1 MAAQQ
6 LPHWHVTIPVTIAD
20 INVFLETR
28 PSHVAHLKT
37 LVDAGTLVMS
47 GPTIK
52 EHPKEGAAPV
62 VTGGI
67 WIAKAGTAEEVREAA
82 RENPFAKVGIW
93 DVDAARVEPFILA
106 VKG

>member
-6 LPHWHVTIPVTIAD
+6 PHWHVSIPVTISD

-28 PSHVAHLKT
+28 PSHVAHLKS
-37 LVDAGTLVMS
+37 LVDAGTLIMS

-52 EHPKEGAAPV
+52 EHPKEGQAPV
-62 VTGGI
+62 VTGSI
-67 WIAKAGTAEEVREAA
+67 WIAKAGSAEEVRDAA

-93 DVDAARVEPFILA
+93 DVDKAKVEPFMLVLKA
-106 VKG
+106 